1 MAGHAGVV
9 DLERPLLDRTL
20 TRTAAVGTVAP
31 APGAEASV
39 GERASKAAR
48 MQDTEDRTQAA
59 LVERVKELTCLHGIA
74 RAAGQYDVA
83 LPTILQDIVGLLP
96 PAWQYPEIAHARIV
110 LDGRTYATSG
120 FVPSNTMQSAD
131 LIVRGHKRGQV
142 EVAYSEPRPPS
153 DEGPF
158 LKEER
163 ALIDSVAREIAS
175 LVGRRTIEEE
185 RARLQEQVRHADRL
199 ATIGQLSAGVAHEL
213 NEPLATMLGFAQ
225 LCRKHSGLPAS
236 VIADL
241 DKIIAANLHA
251 REIIKKLMLF
261 ARERP
266 PTREKISLQR
276 VIDEGLS
283 FVESR
288 ATKADVEIR
297 RRIES
302 DLPEVYGDPNQLVQV
317 LVNLAVN
324 AIQAMP
330 DGGALTVDAFT
341 EDGCVV
347 LAVEDQGVGMT
358 RQAAERAFEPFFTTK
373 EVGVGTGL
381 GLSVVHGIITS
392 HDGTV
397 RVESEPG
404 KGSRFEVRLP
414 TTPPD
419 APAPSPS

>member
-1 MAGHAGVV
+1 MVKMG
-9 DLERPLLDRTL
+9 PI
-20 TRTAAVGTVAP
+20 
-31 APGAEASV
+31 
-39 GERASKAAR
+39 K
-48 MQDTEDRTQAA
+48 DRTQAA

-74 RAAGQYDVA
+74 RAAGRHDA
-83 LPTILQDIVGLLP
+83 DLPTILQEVVELLP
-96 PAWQYPEIAHARIV
+96 PAWQYPEVAHARIV
-110 LDGRTYATSG
+110 LDGRTYATPG
-120 FVPSNTMQSAD
+120 FARTEAKQCAD
-131 LIVRGHKRGQV
+131 IIVRGHKRGQV
-142 EVAYSEPRPPS
+142 EVAYGGPRPPA

-163 ALIDSVAREIAS
+163 ALIDSVAHEMAS

-185 RARLQEQVRHADRL
+185 RTRLQEQVRHADRL

-225 LCRKHSGLPAS
+225 LCRKHPGLPAS

-266 PTREKISLQR
+266 PAREKVSLHR
-276 VIDEGLS
+276 VINEGLS
-283 FVESR
+283 FVEPR
-288 ATKADVEIR
+288 AAKAEVEIR
-297 RRIES
+297 LRIES

-341 EDGCVV
+341 ENGCVV

-381 GLSVVHGIITS
+381 GLSVVHGIVTS
-392 HDGTV
+392 HGGTV
-397 RVESEPG
+397 RVESAPG

-414 TTPPD
+414 TTAPD
-419 APAPSPS
+419 APVPSPS

>member
-1 MAGHAGVV
+1 M
-9 DLERPLLDRTL
+9 
-20 TRTAAVGTVAP
+20 
-31 APGAEASV
+31 
-39 GERASKAAR
+39 
-48 MQDTEDRTQAA
+48 DRTQAA
-59 LVERVKELTCLHGIA
+59 LAERVKELTCLHGVA
-74 RAAGQYDVA
+74 RAVGRFDVD
-83 LPTILQDIVGLLP
+83 LPTILQDVVGLLP
-96 PAWQYPEIAHARIV
+96 PAWQYPNVAHARIV
-110 LDGRTYATSG
+110 LDGRTYATPG
-120 FVPSNTMQSAD
+120 FAQTAAIQSAD
-131 LIVRGHKRGQV
+131 IVACGHTRGRV
-142 EVAYSEPRPPS
+142 EVAYSEPKPPA

-163 ALIDSVAREIAS
+163 ALIDSVAREMAS

-185 RARLQEQVRHADRL
+185 QARLREQVRHADRL

-225 LCRKHSGLPAS
+225 LCRKHPGLPAS

-266 PTREKISLQR
+266 PMRDTVSLHR
-276 VIDEGLS
+276 VVDEGLS
-283 FVESR
+283 YVESR
-288 ATKADVEIR
+288 AVKADVEIR

-302 DLPEVYGDPNQLVQV
+302 DLPKVYGDPNQLVQV

-330 DGGALTVDAFT
+330 KGGLLTVDAFT
-341 EDGCVV
+341 ENSVVV
-347 LAVEDQGVGMT
+347 LGLEDQGVGMT
-358 RQAAERAFEPFFTTK
+358 PEAAERAFEPFFTTK

-381 GLSVVHGIITS
+381 GLSVVHGIVTS
-392 HDGTV
+392 HGGTI
-397 RVESEPG
+397 RVQSEPG

-414 TTPPD
+414 AIAPD
-419 APAPSPS
+419 VSGPSPS

>member
-1 MAGHAGVV
+1 M
-9 DLERPLLDRTL
+9 RPTKDH
-20 TRTAAVGTVAP
+20 
-31 APGAEASV
+31 
-39 GERASKAAR
+39 
-48 MQDTEDRTQAA
+48 TQAA

-74 RAAGQYDVA
+74 RAVGQHDVD
-83 LPTILQDIVGLLP
+83 LPTILQEVVALLP
-96 PAWQYPEIAHARIV
+96 PAWQHPEVAHARIV
-110 LDGRTYATSG
+110 LDGRTYATPG
-120 FVPSNTMQSAD
+120 FARADTIQSAD
-131 LIVRGHKRGQV
+131 IVVRGQKRGQV
-142 EVAYSEPRPPS
+142 DVVYVEPRPPA

-163 ALIDSVAREIAS
+163 ALIDSVAQEMAS

-185 RARLQEQVRHADRL
+185 RAQLQEQVRHADRL

-225 LCRKHSGLPAS
+225 LCRKHPGLPAS
-236 VIADL
+236 AIADL
-241 DKIIAANLHA
+241 DKIISATLHA
-251 REIIKKLMLF
+251 REIVKKLMLF

-266 PTREKISLQR
+266 PAREKVSLRR

-288 ATKADVEIR
+288 AAKADVEIR

-330 DGGALTVDAFT
+330 DGGSLTLDAFT
-341 EDGCVV
+341 ENDCVV
-347 LAVEDQGVGMT
+347 LGVEDQGLGMT
-358 RQAAERAFEPFFTTK
+358 PQAVQRAFEPFFTTK

-381 GLSVVHGIITS
+381 GLAVVHGIVTS
-392 HDGTV
+392 HGGTI
-397 RVESEPG
+397 RVQSVPG

-414 TTPPD
+414 IMPLD
-419 APAPSPS
+419 APEASPS

>member
-1 MAGHAGVV
+1 MHEQLAKPV
-9 DLERPLLDRTL
+9 
-20 TRTAAVGTVAP
+20 
-31 APGAEASV
+31 SV
-39 GERASKAAR
+39 NPPR
-48 MQDTEDRTQAA
+48 DRTQAA
-59 LVERVKELTCLHGIA
+59 LAERVKELTCLHGIA
-74 RAAGQYDVA
+74 RAVGQPDED
-83 LPTILQDIVGLLP
+83 LPTILQEVVGLLP
-96 PAWQYPEIAHARIV
+96 PAWQYPEVAHARVV
-110 LDGRTYATSG
+110 LDGHTYTTPG
-120 FVPSNTMQSAD
+120 FVRADTIQSAD
-131 LIVRGHKRGQV
+131 IMVRGHKRGQV
-142 EVAYSEPRPPS
+142 EVAYLEPRPPA

-163 ALIDSVAREIAS
+163 ALIDSVAREMAS

-185 RARLQEQVRHADRL
+185 RAQLQEQVRHADRL

-213 NEPLATMLGFAQ
+213 NEPLATALGFAQ
-225 LCRKHSGLPAS
+225 LCRKHPGLPAS
-236 VIADL
+236 AIADL
-241 DKIIAANLHA
+241 DKIIAATLHA

-266 PTREKISLQR
+266 PAREKVSLRR

-288 ATKADVEIR
+288 AAKADVEIR

-330 DGGALTVDAFT
+330 DGGPLTLDAFT
-341 EDGCVV
+341 ENDCVV
-347 LAVEDQGVGMT
+347 LGVEDQGVGMT
-358 RQAAERAFEPFFTTK
+358 PQAVQRAFEPFFTTK

-381 GLSVVHGIITS
+381 GLAVVHGIVTS
-392 HDGTV
+392 HGGTV
-397 RVESEPG
+397 RVQSEPG

-414 TTPPD
+414 IMPPD
-419 APAPSPS
+419 APEASPS

>member
-1 MAGHAGVV
+1 M
-9 DLERPLLDRTL
+9 PK
-20 TRTAAVGTVAP
+20 TVKPKP
-31 APGAEASV
+31 AT
-39 GERASKAAR
+39 
-48 MQDTEDRTQAA
+48 DHTQAT

-74 RAAGQYDVA
+74 RAAGQHDIP
-83 LPTILQDIVGLLP
+83 LPTILQEVVGLLP
-96 PAWQYPEIAHARIV
+96 PAWQYPEVAHARIV
-110 LDGRTYATSG
+110 LDGCMYVTSG
-120 FVPSNTMQSAD
+120 FAPADTKQSAD
-131 LIVRGHKRGQV
+131 IVVGGHKRGQV
-142 EVAYSEPRPPS
+142 EVAYSEPRPAA

-163 ALIDSVAREIAS
+163 ALIGSVAREMAS
-175 LVGRRTIEEE
+175 LVGRRTMEDE

-225 LCRKHSGLPAS
+225 LCRKHPGLPAS

-251 REIIKKLMLF
+251 RGIIKKLMLF

-266 PTREKISLQR
+266 PMREKISLQQ
-276 VIDEGLS
+276 VIDEGLA

-288 ATKADVEIR
+288 AAKADVEIR
-297 RRIES
+297 RRIQPN
-302 DLPEVYGDPNQLVQV
+302 LPAVRGDPNQLVQV

-330 DGGALTVDAFT
+330 DGGALTVEASAENDS
-341 EDGCVV
+341 VV
-347 LAVEDQGVGMT
+347 LTVEDQGVGMT

-373 EVGVGTGL
+373 EAGVGTGL
-381 GLSVVHGIITS
+381 GLSVVHGIVAS
-392 HDGTV
+392 HGGTV
-397 RVESEPG
+397 RVESKPG
-404 KGSRFEVRLP
+404 KGSRFVVRLP

-419 APAPSPS
+419 APVPSPS